1 MKKVL
6 IVEDD
11 ASLLKALESGLS
23 GNDFEVLTASNGEEG
38 LRSAEEQRPNL
49 ILLDLIMPKM
59 DGITMLKKLRS
70 TDWGKDMSVII
81 LTNNE
86 QELTAAV
93 DNKVFDYLIKTN
105 WKIEDVLK
113 KVKVELKYTK

>member
-11 ASLLKALESGLS
+11 PTLLQAISEGLS
-23 GNDFEVLTASNGEEG
+23 GNDFKVLTAIDGEEG
-38 LRSAEEQRPNL
+38 LKIAEIERPDL

-59 DGITMLKKLRS
+59 DGITMLKKIRE
-70 TDWGKDMSVII
+70 TGWGKDISVII

-86 QELTAAV
+86 QELAAAV
-93 DNKVFDYLIKTN
+93 ENKVFDYLIKAN
-105 WKIEDVLK
+105 WKIENVLK
-113 KVKVELKYTK
+113 KVKTELKYT